1 MKINSDK
8 CHLFIS
14 GNKFEHLWVKI
25 SKPQFKYCP
34 LRWTFYSRIT
44 NNRINHL
51 QERSLGL
58 VYDGCKLNFDEL
70 LEKDESSLSIIAIFR
85 HYALN
90 YIMYTIT
97 YHKLFSVSCLHEKI
111 VPIT

>member
-8 CHLFIS
+8 CHHFIS

-34 LRWTFYSRIT
+34 LTWTFYSRIT

-70 LEKDESSLSIIAIFR
+70 LEKDESLLSIIAIFR

-97 YHKLFSVSCLHEKI
+97 CHKLFSVSCLHEKI